1 MTAVDHRR
9 AEARARAAAD
19 DDFRATLLPEAAE
32 LVITAGYASP
42 AMLSRKMRLGDAM
55 VCDLLAELHELEVVG
70 PAQEDRS
77 REVLVGPD
85 RLDEVLAWIAEQD
98 GNDTGAEL
106 VGEDPP
112 AVAPVVSLVKPPADA
127 SAGASDEDNDW
138 WDDDQPGGELVVR
151 PDNDLEL
158 YQPHHLVPASRRA
171 QTLVVRARQATARA
185 TVLVVDQPLVSKG
198 LAVTRQAPRAG
209 GRLLIWTPRGASR
222 AAAMVYGW
230 LNDSRSSALLAKHAD
245 AGEGEAYARVAD
257 ARLKTNLAGRRA
269 TLGCVVGVLTLV
281 ALAWWAPTAF
291 AGVLAAMVF
300 AGALALAI
308 QHRGRELAWALVL
321 SVALAGL
328 AWWQG
333 PNVAALVPRPPDWV
347 WPILGGGLVVLFG
360 LLGRKEDQKLVEMPA
375 TMASTKPP
383 PITAPMVIAA
393 LCALGNSKMK
403 EPDSVRVLLDP
414 RQAGDGYLVD
424 LELPPG
430 VPASYVVENRENFA
444 AAMRRALGTVW
455 PRVGTTHPGHLSVY
469 ISNTPVNETEQE
481 PWPLLNSGPINIF
494 EPQPV
499 FTDQLGNWIYLNLA
513 YASWVIGAV
522 PRMGKTFLVRQLLLT
537 YGMDPRVKVIGLDG
551 KGTGDLSPL
560 VPFAHMH
567 IRGARVDKPE
577 SIEKV
582 RSLVRWCLQEIGRRA
597 DILASLPADEAPESK
612 ITSEL
617 IDAHPELDLGPIVAG
632 IDETQSFFSYGF
644 RANKEHKAI
653 REEIRDGII
662 ECGRL
667 GPALGV
673 WLLDATQ
680 TVRDST
686 IPSELSAVAVY
697 RFGLKMEGWEPNDR
711 VLGTGAYRS
720 GVDATMFGFD
730 EKGIGWF
737 KGEGAKPFI
746 ARTVVGLDA
755 VQSRMM
761 AMRIRGWRVAKGLLT
776 GEAADDG
783 IEDAEIVHSIAE
795 DTIRVMRE
803 HGNTSTAHL
812 EELVAWL
819 GDLRPDYANLDVA
832 ELGKRLRNDG
842 MKVSPVWRVDRTK
855 QGIDLRKQPLVVP

>member
-1 MTAVDHRR
+1 MTAV
-9 AEARARAAAD
+9 E
-19 DDFRATLLPEAAE
+19 P
-32 LVITAGYASP
+32 S
-42 AMLSRKMRLGDAM
+42 
-55 VCDLLAELHELEVVG
+55 
-70 PAQEDRS
+70 
-77 REVLVGPD
+77 
-85 RLDEVLAWIAEQD
+85 
-98 GNDTGAEL
+98 
-106 VGEDPP
+106 
-112 AVAPVVSLVKPPADA
+112 VSLVKPPADT
-127 SAGASDEDNDW
+127 SAGDGW
-138 WDDDQPGGELVVR
+138 WDDDQPGDELVLRPDDDVELYRAGELVPVT
-151 PDNDLEL
+151 
-158 YQPHHLVPASRRA
+158 RRV

-185 TVLVVDQPLVSKG
+185 AIVVVDQPVVAKG

-209 GRLLIWTPRGASR
+209 GRLLVWTPRGAGR
-222 AAAMVYGW
+222 AAVLVYGW
-230 LNDSRSSALLAKHAD
+230 ATDSRSSTLLAKHAD

-257 ARLKTNLAGRRA
+257 ARLKANLAGRRT
-269 TLGCVVGVLTLV
+269 TLAVIAGLVVLL
-281 ALAWWAPTAF
+281 ALAWWMPAGF
-291 AGVLAAMVF
+291 AGVLAGLALV
-300 AGALALAI
+300 AGLALAV
-308 QHRGRELAWALVL
+308 QHRGKELLWGLAGAVGLAALAWYQGPTLAELVPEPPAWFWWLAGSALV
-321 SVALAGL
+321 
-328 AWWQG
+328 
-333 PNVAALVPRPPDWV
+333 V
-347 WPILGGGLVVLFG
+347 WFG
-360 LLGRKEDQKLVEMPA
+360 LLGRQENQKLVEMPA

-383 PITAPMVIAA
+383 PVTAPMVIAA

-414 RQAGDGYLVD
+414 HQAGDGYLVD

-455 PRVGTTHPGHLSVY
+455 PRVGTAHPGHLSVY

-481 PWPLLNSGPINIF
+481 PWPLLNSGPIDIF
-494 EPQPV
+494 QPQPV
-499 FTDQLGNWIYLNLA
+499 FTDQLGNWVYLTLA

-551 KGTGDLSPL
+551 KGTGDLSPI
-560 VPFAHMH
+560 VPFAHLH

-582 RSLVRWCLQEIGRRA
+582 RELVRWLLQEVGRRA
-597 DILASLPADEAPESK
+597 DVLASLPAEEVPESK

-617 IDAHPELDLGPIVAG
+617 IDAHPELDLGPVVAG

-644 RANKEHKAI
+644 RANKEHKQI
-653 REEIRDGII
+653 REEIRDGVI
-662 ECGRL
+662 ELGRL
-667 GPALGV
+667 GPAVGV
-673 WLLDATQ
+673 WVIDATQ

-746 ARTVVGLDA
+746 ARSAFGLDA
-755 VQSRMM
+755 VQSRTI
-761 AMRIRGWRVAKGLLT
+761 AMRIRGWRAAKGLLT

-795 DTIRVMRE
+795 DTLRVMRD
-803 HGNTSTAHL
+803 HSNTSTAHL

-819 GDLRPDYANLDVA
+819 GELRPDYANLDVA
-832 ELGKRLRNDG
+832 ELGKRLRNDR
-842 MKVSPVWRVDRTK
+842 MKVTPVWRVDRTK
-855 QGIDLRKQPLVVP
+855 QGIDLRKQSLDES